1 MTGKRVAQGLGW
13 FSLAL
18 GILEITMA
26 RQLSRGL
33 GVSDSLLRVYGVR
46 EIVTGVG
53 VLASSDRTP
62 WLAARVAGVALDIAT
77 LAAALPGNERK
88 ANVGLALGAVAGV
101 TTLDI
106 AAVQD
111 YRSQRRARYLPRDY
125 SDRSGFPRPPEEMR
139 GAASAA
145 RRTKPSSPRAAA
157 VSARP

>member
-46 EIVTGVG
+46 EIATGIG
-53 VLASSDRTP
+53 VLASRDRTP
-62 WLAARVAGVALDIAT
+62 WLAARLAGDALDIAT
-77 LAAALPGNERK
+77 LAAALPGNARK

-101 TTLDI
+101 TALDI

-139 GAASAA
+139 GAVSAA
-145 RRTKPSSPRAAA
+145 RRTTPSSPRAAA
-157 VSARP
+157 ASVRP